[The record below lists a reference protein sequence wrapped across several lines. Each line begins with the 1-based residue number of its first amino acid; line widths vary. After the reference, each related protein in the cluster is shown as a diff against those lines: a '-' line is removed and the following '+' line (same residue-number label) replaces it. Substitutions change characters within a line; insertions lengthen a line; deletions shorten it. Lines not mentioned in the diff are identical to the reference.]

1 LNGWCREHCG
11 GGYWMGSILK
21 SWYRERMTEG
31 KQQTTTRDIMSD
43 FGGCLVLYLCV
54 ISRGTDRKLDR
65 EILL

>member
-1 LNGWCREHCG
+1 
-11 GGYWMGSILK
+11 MGSILK

-43 FGGCLVLYLCV
+43 FGGCLVLYLFV